1 MDNLIDGKPIPMPD
15 LSYLK
20 EMADGDETFVKE
32 IIKIFL
38 EEGPIMLRS
47 MKESAESGDHEHLK
61 FATHKL
67 ITQLTSVGILTA
79 VPDVKRVNTGSKEM
93 PDLIETVNRILKI
106 ADVSIEYLKTMI

>member
-32 IIKIFL
+32 I
-38 EEGPIMLRS
+38 
-47 MKESAESGDHEHLK
+47 MKESAESGDHEQLK